1 MLKVL
6 LACQK
11 ESNEMLKSLLKNSLE
26 TVEFIDEEIVDNNCI
41 IIKEIDDNIDGIS
54 NLANYQG
61 LIFMVSNGKYMFELL
76 EYKPLAFI
84 RKDHLQEDI
93 DFIRGQLEYF
103 KQGLESYIDF
113 KSSYQTVRM
122 KIDNIVYIESFAHY
136 LIIHSKSAN
145 VRVREKLS
153 TTLDKLKPYG
163 VIQVHKSYLVNKHY
177 LKQKNNRELKLENGI
192 TIPIG
197 KKFQQVIKDL

>member
-6 LACQK
+6 LVCQK

-26 TVEFIDEEIVDNNCI
+26 TVEFIDEEMVDSNCI
-41 IIKEIDDNIDGIS
+41 IIKELDDNIDGIS
-54 NLANYQG
+54 NLVNYQG
-61 LIFMVSNGKYMFELL
+61 LVFMVSDGKSMFEFL
-76 EYKPLAFI
+76 EYNPLAFI

-153 TTLDKLKPYG
+153 
-163 VIQVHKSYLVNKHY
+163 I
-177 LKQKNNRELKLENGI
+177 
-192 TIPIG
+192 
-197 KKFQQVIKDL
+197 

>member
-6 LACQK
+6 LVCQK

-26 TVEFIDEEIVDNNCI
+26 TVEFIDEEMVDNNCI

-61 LIFMVSNGKYMFELL
+61 LVFMVSDGKYMFELL

-93 DFIRGQLEYF
+93 DFIRDQLEYF

-122 KIDNIVYIESFAHY
+122 KINNIVYIESFAHY

-163 VIQVHKSYLVNKHY
+163 FIQVHK
-177 LKQKNNRELKLENGI
+177 
-192 TIPIG
+192 
-197 KKFQQVIKDL
+197 

>member
-6 LACQK
+6 LVCQK

-26 TVEFIDEEIVDNNCI
+26 TVEFIDEEMVDNNCI

-54 NLANYQG
+54 NLVNYQG
-61 LIFMVSNGKYMFELL
+61 LVFMVSDGKYMFELL

-122 KIDNIVYIESFAHY
+122 KINNIVYIESFAHY

-163 VIQVHKSYLVNKHY
+163 FIQVHKSYLVNKHY

-192 TIPIG
+192 TIPVG